1 MRLPVCVLLLSA
13 LTASAQWPLLETGA
27 SPDSPEKQA
36 AFGAALARSFRQ
48 NTTPLDSPAA
58 LDYVR
63 RLGAKVAAQLP
74 EPRANF
80 TFELIK
86 SDSCGGL
93 HEPCSFPGGHIFVPA
108 SLFLAAQD
116 EAEFAAMLAHAMA
129 YVQADLQERS
139 ATALPAGWN
148 GFGGPLE
155 SQAFVSAL
163 QLQAQRSN
171 QRRADLLAVK
181 FTSTAGYDP
190 QALVGYFTRVWQLES
205 TPPIAL
211 RAAGKKYLT
220 AFYDS
225 RDTRIAN
232 IQSAIQALPPVN
244 PGGEFLDIQDQ
255 VRSLSTN

>member
-1 MRLPVCVLLLSA
+1 MRLPVCVLFLSA
-13 LTASAQWPLLETGA
+13 LTASAQQPLLKFGA
-27 SPDSPEKQA
+27 SPDSPQKQA
-36 AFGAALARSFRQ
+36 AFGASLARTFRQ
-48 NTTPLDSPAA
+48 NTTPLDSAAA

-63 RLGAKVAAQLP
+63 RLGARLAAQLP
-74 EPRANF
+74 EPHANF

-129 YVQADLQERS
+129 YVQEGS
-139 ATALPAGWN
+139 VEFVPAGWS
-148 GFGGPLE
+148 GFGAPLD

-181 FTSTAGYDP
+181 LTSAAGYDP
-190 QALVGYFTRVWQLES
+190 QALVRYFDRVWQPES
-205 TPPIAL
+205 AP
-211 RAAGKKYLT
+211 RSAGKKYLAT
-220 AFYDS
+220 FYDS

-232 IQSAIQALPPVN
+232 IQTAIQALPPQTSA
-244 PGGEFLDIQDQ
+244 GEFLDIQDQ